1 MSELRLAGGRHVY
14 YDSTGEGPALLL
26 LAGRGDPRRYWDA
39 EVAAFAPRCRVVTI
53 DNRDAGES
61 DPEAAPFTLA
71 DLADD
76 AAALLRALDVSRA
89 HVLGHSMGGMT
100 ALHLALRYPALVDR
114 LVLVS
119 TTAGGWSPRVLE
131 ALKQPPD
138 PWIADPVARALAA
151 QRQMIAPALLAECDS
166 DLHALAAL
174 ARGNRLT
181 PDGYLRQNAAI
192 AAHDLHDDLAR
203 IAAPTLVIHGDLDPL
218 IPIARGREL
227 AAGIP
232 GARSLFLPDTGHR
245 PQLERPAAFRRAVT
259 EFLGD

>member
-1 MSELRLAGGRHVY
+1 MSELRLAGGRRVF

-39 EVAAFAPRCRVVTI
+39 EVAAFTPRFRVVTI

-76 AAALLRALDVSRA
+76 AAVLLRALGISRA
-89 HVLGHSMGGMT
+89 HVLGHSMGGMI
-100 ALHLALRYPALVDR
+100 ALHLALRQPALLDR

-119 TTAGGWSPRVLE
+119 TTAGGWSPRALE
-131 ALKQPPD
+131 ALRQLPD
-138 PWIADPVARALAA
+138 PWIADPVERSLVA
-151 QRQMIAPALLAECDS
+151 QRQMIAPALLAERDA
-166 DLHALAAL
+166 DLRALAAL

-181 PDGYLRQNAAI
+181 LDGYLRQNAAI
-192 AAHDLHDDLAR
+192 AAHDLRDHLTR

-218 IPIARGREL
+218 IPIRQGREL

-232 GARSLFLPDTGHR
+232 GARPLFLPDTGHR
-245 PQLERPAAFRRAVT
+245 PQLERPAAFRHAVA